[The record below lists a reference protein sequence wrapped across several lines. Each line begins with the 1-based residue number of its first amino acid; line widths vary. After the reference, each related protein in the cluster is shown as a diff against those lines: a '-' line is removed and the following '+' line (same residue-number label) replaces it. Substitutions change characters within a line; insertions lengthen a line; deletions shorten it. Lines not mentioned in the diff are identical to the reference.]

1 MSNVKFTS
9 YKARRQQDIKS
20 KTARALEVIGGT
32 AEGYAKQ
39 LCPVDTGNLR
49 NSITHQ
55 MRGENTVAVGTNVH
69 YAPYVEL
76 GTSKMRAQPYL
87 RPAVE
92 NHRAEY
98 EAIANQELKM

>member
-1 MSNVKFTS
+1 MAVNFTS
-9 YKARRQQDIKS
+9 YRSEVESSVKEAIS
-20 KTARALEVIGGT
+20 RALEICGGT

-49 NSITHQ
+49 NSISHAPQ
-55 MRGENTVAVGTNVH
+55 GPNTESIGTNVH

-76 GTSKMRAQPYL
+76 GTSRMRAQPYL

-92 NHRAEY
+92 NHRDEY
-98 EAIANQELKM
+98 ASIIKGELNI